1 MLSIIYRYI
10 LRDLGTVFIGS
21 FVALTSVLIIV
32 FLMKEAVQNHVP
44 MTHIIQLV
52 PYIVVTVSS
61 ISLPVTLL
69 LAVTTFFAK
78 MSGNNEIIALKS
90 LGVSPKSIFLP
101 IWIFSIIISVFAVW
115 VNEMAVTWGR
125 TGAAMVVYKG
135 AEDILLGQLKKE
147 HRFETGNKNITI
159 MVRGV
164 ENKKLIHPT
173 IMLKKESATIDAET
187 AEINIDFNKELMSV
201 KLVGIKVTGTGDKGI
216 VRMDSPL
223 RDVTIPLSDIIS
235 TSGASDSRPSVM
247 ALNRIPEAITES
259 KKNIENQRR
268 IIAANRIFALPFAAV
283 DEMNTAVIADAKKKC
298 NSLQSN
304 ISRLEV
310 EPYRRWASGFSCFCF
325 VWLGAPLAVWMKRP
339 DFFSSFFACFV
350 PILMFYYPLLMF
362 GLDQAKS
369 GSLPPM
375 VVWLANF
382 GVFIAGLWFLKQVN
396 RY

>member
-1 MLSIIYRYI
+1 MPNIIYRYI
-10 LRDLGTVFIGS
+10 LCDLGTVFVGS

-44 MTHIIQLV
+44 MTQIIQLV
-52 PYIVVTVSS
+52 PYVVVTVSS

-90 LGVSPKSIFLP
+90 LGVPPRSIFLP
-101 IWIFSIIISVFAVW
+101 IWVFSIVISVFAVW

-125 TGAAMVVYKG
+125 TGAAMVVYRG
-135 AEDILLGQLKKE
+135 AEDILLGQLKKD

-173 IMLKKESATIDAET
+173 IMLKKEAMTIEAET
-187 AEINIDFNKELMSV
+187 AEINIDFNKELMTV
-201 KLVGIKVTGTGDKGI
+201 KFVGINATAGEKGT
-216 VRMDSPL
+216 PL
-223 RDVTIPLSDIIS
+223 RMVIQQRDISIPLSDIVS
-235 TSGASDSRPSVM
+235 TGASDSRPSVM
-247 ALNRIPEAITES
+247 ALNKIPEAISES
-259 KKNIENQRR
+259 QKNIENQRR
-268 IIAANRIFALPFAAV
+268 IIAANRIFALPFAAI

-304 ISRLEV
+304 ISRLAV
-310 EPYRRWASGFSCFCF
+310 EPYRRWATGFSCFCF
-325 VWLGAPLAVWMKRP
+325 VWLGAPLAVWMKRS

-369 GSLPPM
+369 GSLPPII
-375 VVWLANF
+375 VWLANL
-382 GVFIAGLWFLKQVN
+382 GVFVAGFWFLKQIN